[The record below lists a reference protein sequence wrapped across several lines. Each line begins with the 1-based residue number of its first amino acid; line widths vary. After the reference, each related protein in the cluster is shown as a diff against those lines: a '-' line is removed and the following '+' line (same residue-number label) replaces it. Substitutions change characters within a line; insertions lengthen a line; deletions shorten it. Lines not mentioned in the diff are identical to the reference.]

1 MAKVLKSCPKS
12 NKSPNLVTLSVM
24 ASVQKFRLEFKFWNI
39 AWRVDSEHVLKGCSN
54 LCNQIKRFFK
64 VLGKKFPIKRSPNDW
79 QLFGLFWKTS
89 LSCKNCIN
97 NFLGN
102 FWKKVVLFTPTSGH
116 TGSNASQMGD
126 QYRKYTLK
134 GQLGLLATTSPIY
147 LLALKDDSHSTHVR
161 ICRFCK
167 RPHQRRIG
175 NCLSCLYPNE
185 SGEIS
190 LPWQSRVS
198 RYIRAVDILVND
210 RDPAN
215 VNFTFTLIPSLI

>member
-1 MAKVLKSCPKS
+1 MLAKVLKSCPKS

-24 ASVQKFRLEFKFWNI
+24 ASRYVRDISRGIISQQKSG
-39 AWRVDSEHVLKGCSN
+39 RV
-54 LCNQIKRFFK
+54 
-64 VLGKKFPIKRSPNDW
+64 RSRSRSGRPP
-79 QLFGLFWKTS
+79 QLFKKSRLRSGRPL
-89 LSCKNCIN
+89 
-97 NFLGN
+97 
-102 FWKKVVLFTPTSGH
+102 WKKVVLFTPTSGH

-190 LPWQSRVS
+190 LP
-198 RYIRAVDILVND
+198 
-210 RDPAN
+210 
-215 VNFTFTLIPSLI
+215 